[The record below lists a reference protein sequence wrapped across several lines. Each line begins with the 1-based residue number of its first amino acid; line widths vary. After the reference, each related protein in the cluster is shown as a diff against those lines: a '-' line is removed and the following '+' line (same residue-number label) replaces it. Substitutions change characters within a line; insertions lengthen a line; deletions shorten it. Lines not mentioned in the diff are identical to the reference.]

1 MSEKDNI
8 TNASGAAAA
17 ANNDYFGLPTPT
29 LSLGG
34 EAVAE
39 APELSLPTDTKA
51 EAEVKEP
58 PAEVEIDD
66 SMLTDDEKRMVEEFA
81 EKIDITDSAVVMQ
94 YGAPAQTKV
103 SQFSDSA
110 LERVRTK
117 DLGTIGDAITDL
129 VVELKGL
136 SIDEAEDKGFLGLFK
151 KTQNKVSALKAKYD
165 KAEVNVDRICGVLR
179 DHQISLLKDISTLD
193 RLYAVNLTYQK
204 ELTMYIIAGKRRL
217 KKERETTLADL
228 TEKAKESGLAED
240 AQAAHDFSDL
250 CDRFEKKLYD
260 LELTRMI
267 SIQMAPEIRLI
278 QNSDTLMVEKIQS
291 TLANTIPLWKS
302 QMVIALGLSHASRAM
317 EAQREVSDVTNELL
331 KKNAEALKVS
341 TVGIAKEAERG
352 IVDMETVK
360 HTNEQLVSTLEEV
373 IRIQDEGRTKRRE
386 SEAELVRIESELKEK
401 LLDIRD
407 MKPSAAPEKPEEPK
421 A

>member
-1 MSEKDNI
+1 MDDNK
-8 TNASGAAAA
+8 
-17 ANNDYFGLPTPT
+17 YFDLPTPT

-34 EAVAE
+34 EAAAP
-39 APELSLPTDTKA
+39 APELSLPEETA
-51 EAEVKEP
+51 PAEP

-66 SMLTDDEKRMVEEFA
+66 SMLTDEEKRQVDEFA
-81 EKIDITDSAVVMQ
+81 EKIDITDSAIVMQ

-117 DLGTIGDAITDL
+117 DLGEIGETISGL

-151 KTQNKVSALKAKYD
+151 KTSNKIAAMKAKYD
-165 KAEVNVDRICGVLR
+165 KAEVNVDKICGVLR
-179 DHQISLLKDISTLD
+179 DHQIQLLKDVSTLD
-193 RLYAVNLTYQK
+193 HLYAVNLTYQK
-204 ELTMYIIAGKRRL
+204 ELTMYIVAGKRKL
-217 KKERETTLADL
+217 KRERETTLVELAA
-228 TEKAKESGLAED
+228 KAKESGLAED
-240 AQAAHDFSDL
+240 AQAARDFSDL

-267 SIQMAPEIRLI
+267 SIQMAPQIRLI

-302 QMVIALGLSHASRAM
+302 QMVIALGLSHASQAM
-317 EAQREVSDVTNELL
+317 EAQREVSEVTNALL
-331 KKNAEALKVS
+331 KKNADALRTS
-341 TVGIAKEAERG
+341 TIEVARESERG
-352 IVDMETVK
+352 IVDMETIN
-360 HTNEQLVSTLEEV
+360 HTNQQLVSTLEEV

-386 SEAELVRIESELKEK
+386 SEAELVKIEAELKQK
-401 LLDIRD
+401 LLDIREV
-407 MKPSAAPEKPEEPK
+407 K
-421 A
+421 